1 MRPRAGLAV
10 AGRAR
15 RRRGHGRFAR
25 PAVTAA
31 GRSGPAYEG
40 EALVSANPQPRPAFG
55 ARPITATGSERA
67 VPTEEVAPV
76 ESGNAPKPSKSKG
89 GRKSGGKT
97 PSKGGKTPSKG
108 GEPKH
113 EAKKA
118 STAKDDKPADVVVRL
133 KKSQRKR
140 LKEQAAIHGMTP
152 AEAVT
157 QLVRLWLD

>member
-1 MRPRAGLAV
+1 
-10 AGRAR
+10 
-15 RRRGHGRFAR
+15 
-25 PAVTAA
+25 
-31 GRSGPAYEG
+31 
-40 EALVSANPQPRPAFG
+40 VSANPQPRPAFG
-55 ARPITATGSERA
+55 ARPIIPTGSERA

-89 GRKSGGKT
+89 GRKS
-97 PSKGGKTPSKG
+97 GGKTPSKG

-152 AEAVT
+152 EEAVT